1 MPSKVEK
8 MNIKLDIEK
17 INAATFPMSQPWMG
31 AGRYVYLFA
40 EAGRDHYRLLSYI
53 SSLYNNIIICD
64 VGTKHGLSAIAL
76 ASPTNKV
83 YSYDTVDKLDDQ
95 LKDAASEINCTFLV
109 ENCLE
114 KDEHKERLLSADI
127 VMLDTDHDGVFEEEF
142 YSFLKTSG
150 FSGILILDDIRLNEP
165 MKKFW
170 DSITEPKFDITKYGH
185 FSGTGLVTFG
195 EYSIEQL

>member
-1 MPSKVEK
+1 

-53 SSLYNNIIICD
+53 SSLYNNITICD

-142 YSFLKTSG
+142 YSFLKTNG